1 MNHEQA
7 GEILRTN
14 VKSLSKPLKSAV
26 EFTLANFYAT
36 KTATEAIKFL
46 VYNFQMLSPEFQNA
60 VKAVLTT
67 FEERLGV
74 INLPNEEW
82 RPVIGYEGIYDV
94 SNFGRVKSYLRG
106 KVHLLKYQVDAQGYV
121 IVTLYKN
128 EQSKRAKVHILVAQA
143 FIPNPSN
150 KPQVNHIDGNKA
162 NPHVSNLEWVTQS
175 ENMLHAFR
183 IGLKKSATG
192 SKNGKAKLTDDDIRY
207 IRNHYKKGSHH
218 FGLKAFARKFNV
230 DISTIARIVKYK
242 AYKNVI

>member
-1 MNHEQA
+1 MNQEQA
-7 GEILRTN
+7 GKILRAN
-14 VKSLSKPLKSAV
+14 VKSLPEPLKSAV
-26 EFTLANFYAT
+26 EFTLATFYAPSA
-36 KTATEAIKFL
+36 ATEAIKFL
-46 VYNFQMLSPEFQNA
+46 VTNFQMLNPEFQEA

-82 RPVIGYEGIYDV
+82 RPVVGYEGIYDV

-121 IVTLYKN
+121 IVTLYRN
-128 EQSKRAKVHILVAQA
+128 GHEKRAKVHILVAQA
-143 FIPNPSN
+143 FIPNPGN

-162 NPHVSNLEWVTQS
+162 NPHVSNLEWVTPS

-207 IRNHYKKGSHH
+207 IRKHYKKGTHA
-218 FGLKAFARKFNV
+218 FGLKTLARKFNV
-230 DISTIARIVKYK
+230 NISTIARIVKYK
-242 AYKNVI
+242 VYKNVI